1 MTEQFV
7 GIQVRTIRFADE
19 GVGQVLDMLEE
30 LADVNAIVVAFFSFS
45 EDMAGYANQGY
56 YPCHWSRESFTLA
69 SR

>member
-30 LADVNAIVVAFFSFS
+30 LADVNAIVVAF
-45 EDMAGYANQGY
+45 
-56 YPCHWSRESFTLA
+56 
-69 SR
+69 